1 MVEQLT
7 AFVLTCLVVV
17 LVPGPDFALV
27 LRNAARG
34 PRSATA
40 AAGGI
45 MVGNTILA
53 LLAVLGITALLKAS
67 EILGTGIKIAG
78 AMYLLYL
85 GARALAEAF
94 AGTTSQPSRPGQL
107 AAPRAGRRFGGSSP
121 FVQGMVSNLLNP
133 KVAVFY
139 LSLFP
144 QFNFAPL
151 PSLAQHTVMA
161 GIFLLIALAWYVLLL
176 SGLQKVT
183 AFLARPRTKRI
194 IVAGS
199 GAVLVGVGGTILTK
213 TLASA

>member
-34 PRSATA
+34 PRSAATA
-40 AAGGI
+40 AAGI

-53 LLAVLGITALLKAS
+53 ALAVLGVTALLGAS
-67 EILGTGIKIAG
+67 ETLGTVIRIAG
-78 AMYLLYL
+78 AAYLLYL

-94 AGTTSQPSRPGQL
+94 ARNPMKDSQP
-107 AAPRAGRRFGGSSP
+107 AAPVPGRHPRGSSP

-144 QFNFAPL
+144 QFNVAPF
-151 PSLAQHTVMA
+151 PPLAQHALMA

-176 SGLQKVT
+176 SALKKVT
-183 AFLARPRTKRI
+183 GLLARPRTSRI
-194 IVAGS
+194 VVGSS
-199 GAVLVGVGGTILTK
+199 GAVLAGVGGTILTQ
-213 TLASA
+213 TLVSA

>member
-53 LLAVLGITALLKAS
+53 LLAVLGITALLGAS

-78 AMYLLYL
+78 ATYLLYL

-94 AGTTSQPSRPGQL
+94 ASTMSKPSRPGQP

-144 QFNFAPL
+144 QFTFAPL

-183 AFLARPRTKRI
+183 AFLARPRAKRI

>member
-34 PRSATA
+34 PRAAATA
-40 AAGGI
+40 VAGI

-53 LLAVLGITALLKAS
+53 ALAVLGITALLGAS
-67 EILGTGIKIAG
+67 EVIGTVIRIAG
-78 AMYLLYL
+78 AAYLLYL

-94 AGTTSQPSRPGQL
+94 ARNPRKDSLP
-107 AAPRAGRRFGGSSP
+107 AAPTGRQPGGSSP

-144 QFNFAPL
+144 QFTLAPL
-151 PSLAQHTVMA
+151 PPLAQHALMA
-161 GIFLLIALAWYVLLL
+161 GIFLLIALAWYVLVL
-176 SGLQKVT
+176 SALKKVT
-183 AFLARPRTKRI
+183 GFLARPRTSRI
-194 IVAGS
+194 VVGSS
-199 GAVLVGVGGTILTK
+199 GAVLAGVGGTILTQ
-213 TLASA
+213 TLVSA